1 MKLKT
6 LKKAPFELAQMLAMN
21 DNIIRLLYDDQST
34 ALSDPKDF
42 SLSVE
47 DLINKNYIGF
57 YPATETGI
65 KDVDK
70 STFLII
76 NLEDVS
82 FQNVDN
88 NTSATGAIYITTDK
102 SHCQLTNNQL
112 RLLELV
118 DEIESTLE
126 GKKLSAAG
134 QVRLTSA
141 NYVVFSDF
149 RCGYRINFRINDQT
163 ARKAEL

>member
-6 LKKAPFELAQMLAMN
+6 LKKAPFELAQILAMN
-21 DNIIRLLYDDQST
+21 NNIVRLLYDDQSS
-34 ALSDPKDF
+34 ALTDPKDF
-42 SLSVE
+42 SLSAE

-65 KDVDK
+65 KDIDK

-76 NLEDVS
+76 NLEDFS
-82 FQNVDN
+82 FQSTDN
-88 NTSATGAIYITTDK
+88 NINASGAIYITTDK
-102 SHCQLTNNQL
+102 AHCQLDNNQL
-112 RLLELV
+112 RLLELI
-118 DEIESTLE
+118 DEIENTLE

-134 QVRLTSA
+134 QIRLISA
-141 NYVVFSDF
+141 SYVVFSDF
-149 RCGYRINFRINDQT
+149 RSGYRINFRLNDQQ